1 MSCSVLQEVRQEH
14 DEATDMQL
22 SNKCTLLECCLFLQ
36 EGQRIDG
43 LSLLV
48 C

>member
-1 MSCSVLQEVRQEH
+1 MSCSALQEVRQEH
-14 DEATDMQL
+14 GEATDMQL
-22 SNKCTLLECCLFLQ
+22 SNKCTQLECCLFLQ
-36 EGQRIDG
+36 EQPNYG